1 MVIFRDLVDT
11 LQRRLE
17 AEREAAGKG
26 GVRPVLKALTGS
38 AQYLQ
43 HQLAL
48 GQAEAHRPPRYVE
61 HGTRRRRASAYG
73 RTARAAVY
81 RGPEA
86 TLGGLALRLLA
97 LAALAMLV
105 FFVTASTYISFAS
118 QLPDAR
124 ALAASPPA
132 DDTLLYASDG
142 SLMADVHS
150 PGYEHYQQKL
160 GDMGQLVPQAT
171 IAIEDANF
179 YNEPGIDVTG
189 IARAAWVDWRSH
201 STVQGASTI
210 TQQLVKLQLLRDT
223 SPTISRKLKEAVL
236 ALQVS
241 QTYTKTQILEMY
253 LNSVFYGNSSYGI
266 AAAAKNYFHTDTA
279 HLDIAQASMLA
290 GIPRDPTYD
299 NPFADWQ
306 AAKARQHQVLEAMVQ
321 KSHVITQAQA
331 DKAFA
336 EDLAPPQH
344 MFKAFTV
351 NAYPAFDGYVTGL
364 LEAQYGK
371 ATTLGGGLRVYTT
384 LNPGL
389 EAIATK
395 AVLDNLKANSWRH
408 FTQSALVS
416 IDPHTGAIV
425 AMVGSA
431 GATSAGGQYN
441 FAVWP
446 PRNPGSSM
454 KIYNYTAAIASKKFT
469 MVSRIVDSPLRM
481 MQPDGTWWQPKNYDL
496 SYHGTCEL
504 QQCMGNS
511 LNVPAVKV
519 ELGVGVPAV
528 VQMARSMGAPP
539 WSCDTWGKTG
549 CEHWSDNQPLDYF
562 GPALTLGSYGET
574 PLQMATGASVLASQG
589 VLHQPIAYTK
599 VLNSDGSLLWQAHP
613 DQTGKRVLDP
623 AVAWI
628 METIMSNDNNRAMIF
643 GRNSPLTLPDY
654 RVAAKTGTYDKWTD
668 GWTLG
673 YTPDLATAV
682 WSGNADG
689 SPMVQQSD
697 GVFVAA
703 PAWHQYME
711 NALHYLHIS
720 NHWYDIPDG
729 VITAVPGLD
738 GVYFLPG
745 TSAST
750 PVPPLPPGVVSSS
763 YSSGGGGGSGG
774 GGTGGHHKH

>member
-1 MVIFRDLVDT
+1 MVIFRDLVDN

-17 AEREAAGKG
+17 AERQAGNG
-26 GVRPVLKALTGS
+26 GVRPVLKALTDS

-48 GQAEAHRPPRYVE
+48 GQADLHRPPRYIE
-61 HGTRRRRASAYG
+61 HGGRRRRASAYG
-73 RTARAAVY
+73 RAARTAVY
-81 RGPEA
+81 RGSDA
-86 TLGGLALRLLA
+86 TLGGLAFRLLA
-97 LAALAMLV
+97 LSLLAAVV
-105 FFVTASTYISFAS
+105 FFATTSTYISFAS

-124 ALAASPPA
+124 ALASNPPA

-142 SLMADVHS
+142 SLMADVHQ

-160 GDMGQLVPQAT
+160 ADMGKLTPEAT
-171 IAIEDANF
+171 LAIEDANF
-179 YNEPGIDVTG
+179 YSEPGIDVTG

-201 STVQGASTI
+201 STAQGASTI
-210 TQQLVKLQLLRDT
+210 TQQLVKLELLRDT
-223 SPTISRKLKEAVL
+223 SPTLSRKLKEAVL

-241 QTYTKTQILEMY
+241 QTYTKPQILEMY
-253 LNSVFYGNSSYGI
+253 LNAVFYGNSSYGI
-266 AAAAKNYFHTDTA
+266 SAAAKNYFHTDSA
-279 HLDIAQASMLA
+279 HLDLAQASMLA

-299 NPFADWQ
+299 NPFANWE

-321 KSHVITQAQA
+321 KTHVITQAEA

-336 EDLAPPQH
+336 EDLSPPKH
-344 MFKAFTV
+344 MFHAYTV
-351 NAYPAFDGYVTGL
+351 NAFPAFDSYVTGL
-364 LEAQYGK
+364 LRAQYGDG
-371 ATTLGGGLRVYTT
+371 ATFGGGMRVYTT

-389 EAIATK
+389 EAIANK
-395 AVLDNLKANSWRH
+395 AILNNLAANSYRH

-425 AMVGSA
+425 AMIGSA
-431 GATSAGGQYN
+431 GAGTAGGQYN

-481 MQPDGTWWQPKNYDL
+481 LQPDGTWWQPKNYDL
-496 SYHGTCEL
+496 RYHGTCQL

-528 VQMARSMGAPP
+528 VQMARAMGAPP
-539 WSCDTWGKTG
+539 WSCHKWGKSG
-549 CEHWSDNQPLDYF
+549 CVDWREDDPLDFY

-574 PLQMATGASVLASQG
+574 PLQMATGASVLAAQG

-599 VLNSDGSLLWQAHP
+599 ILNADGSVLYQADP
-613 DQTGKRVLDP
+613 KRTAKQAISP

-628 METIMSNDNNRAMIF
+628 METIMSNDNNRAMVF

-654 RVAAKTGTYDKWTD
+654 RVAAKTGTYDSWTD

-689 SPMVQQSD
+689 SPMVAQSD

-711 NALHYLHIS
+711 NALHFLHIT

-745 TSAST
+745 TSYST
-750 PVPPLPPGVVSSS
+750 PVPPLPPGVQSSGY
-763 YSSGGGGGSGG
+763 YSGSKTGGGGALAPPKK
-774 GGTGGHHKH
+774 HH